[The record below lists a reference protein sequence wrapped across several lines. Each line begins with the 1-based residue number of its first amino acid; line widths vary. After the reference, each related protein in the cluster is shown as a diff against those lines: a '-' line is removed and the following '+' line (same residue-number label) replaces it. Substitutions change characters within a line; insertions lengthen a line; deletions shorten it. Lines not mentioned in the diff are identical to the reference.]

1 MLILRAQCTPSPVPR
16 SASLIHRPIPFPGVF
31 TLGLS
36 RKALPRSCEALL
48 KPAQR
53 FCPGASLRN
62 EPRAENTRGL
72 EYWRKHSVI
81 LERRGPRSAGE
92 IESDTP
98 TSCFRFFPFF
108 LSKTASLMSSLSL
121 SLCPSPVPTLEVPP
135 TSTRRFHTLEGLLF
149 TSTSGSFFCYL

>member
-1 MLILRAQCTPSPVPR
+1 MCTVYSESCAR
-16 SASLIHRPIPFPGVF
+16 SASLIHRPILFSGVF

-36 RKALPRSCEALL
+36 RKALPCSCEALL

-98 TSCFRFFPFF
+98 TSCFRFFPLLPQQNSILNVIVIIIPVSKSSPHPRGPTHFNQKVPHSRVTSLYFYKWLF
-108 LSKTASLMSSLSL
+108 LLLPLS
-121 SLCPSPVPTLEVPP
+121 E
-135 TSTRRFHTLEGLLF
+135 R
-149 TSTSGSFFCYL
+149 